1 MGNGQLVRRAQ
12 EIISDLSTHD
22 LRNYTRICSLVPE
35 FPDRYKSQRRFDKF
49 RVRKGATHPVWAV
62 AIAEVN
68 MMMAAATADHEVHLW
83 DLEDMELLVSLK
95 GHSDQVWEVKFS
107 TNETTLASGSSDK
120 TIRLWDAQDGSPL
133 GVLRG
138 HEAAIRCLSFS
149 FAGYLISGDQDSNMF
164 LWEAENASPIKK
176 WKAHQGAVHSVA
188 FSAAEPLLALSVGAD
203 GSVAS
208 WYVKREDD
216 DMILGGRFAGGDG
229 GAVLS
234 LACHPVYPGITAVG
248 NQDGGV
254 WIWDFTPDFQRG
266 TVEVTGHQRL
276 RGHTEAVW
284 FLEFS
289 RDACLLASGS
299 ADCTVR
305 VWDTSSITVPSLLAV
320 FKAHDSWVKQVRW
333 LNQPGKGRG
342 KKRLLVTCSTDGRI
356 AVWAPPG
363 RLRKI
368 NKLEDA
374 PSLSQKLHVHMDPA
388 AEANSELIPFTG
400 DAGPGNDA
408 TQPSLPAP
416 EPAPQLALPPVH
428 TEPSKAPK
436 APKLP
441 KALANSAPSGSAPP
455 GAPGAPGA
463 PPPPAATAAPRGA
476 ALGPVNEGV
485 RLGSTLT
492 SLKSVKSASTLA

>member
-1 MGNGQLVRRAQ
+1 MGNGQLLRRAQ
-12 EIISDLSTHD
+12 EIYSDLSTHD
-22 LRNYTRICSLVPE
+22 LRNYTKVCSLVPE

-62 AIAEVN
+62 AVAEVN

-83 DLEDMELLVSLK
+83 DLEVMELLVSLK

-107 TNETTLASGSSDK
+107 SNETTLASGSSDK

-138 HEAAIRCLSFS
+138 HDAAIRCLSFS
-149 FAGYLISGDQDSNMF
+149 FAGYLISGDQDSNLF
-164 LWEAENASPIKK
+164 LWEAENASPIKQ

-188 FSAAEPLLALSVGAD
+188 FSIAEPLLALSVGAD

-216 DMILGGRFAGGDG
+216 DMILGGRFAGGSG

-234 LACHPVYPGITAVG
+234 LACHPVYPGIAAVG

-266 TVEVTGHQRL
+266 TAEVTGHQRL

-305 VWDTSSITVPSLLAV
+305 VWDASSIAVPSLLAV
-320 FKAHDSWVKQVRW
+320 FKAHDSWVRQVRW
-333 LNQPGKGRG
+333 FNQPGNGRG
-342 KKRLLVTCSTDGRI
+342 KKRLLVTCSTDGRV

-368 NKLEDA
+368 KKLEDS
-374 PSLSQKLHVHMDPA
+374 PSLSQTLYVPVAA
-388 AEANSELIPFTG
+388 AESSSELVAHTG
-400 DAGPGNDA
+400 DQSIAG
-408 TQPSLPAP
+408 TLQPSLPLP
-416 EPAPQLALPPVH
+416 SPSPQLALPPPLK
-428 TEPSKAPK
+428 TEPNRPSKPAE
-436 APKLP
+436 
-441 KALANSAPSGSAPP
+441 SPP
-455 GAPGAPGA
+455 TNA
-463 PPPPAATAAPRGA
+463 PPPPAATAPPRGA
-476 ALGPVNEGV
+476 SLGPVNEGV

-492 SLKSVKSASTLA
+492 SLKSASTLA